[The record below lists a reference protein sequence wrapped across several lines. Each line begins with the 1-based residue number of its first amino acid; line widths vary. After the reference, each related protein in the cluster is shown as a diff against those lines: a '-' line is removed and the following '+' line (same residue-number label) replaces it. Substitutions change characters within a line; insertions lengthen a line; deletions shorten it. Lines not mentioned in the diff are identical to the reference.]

1 MTTEGKNRLDAIT
14 RLLTLEEAG
23 FRIKEYLN
31 TDISRRGAALFLVEG
46 IAPAFSVGENEET
59 LPDGILREAAFRLQQ
74 LVRNADLTARAG
86 AFCFLVFTAGCGT
99 EEQAREMVQNICEG
113 MKSLRDW
120 DFVCG
125 GSYSPERACTYE
137 DFLAAAADAL
147 GDARQEHLMFH
158 LSEAEREHGK
168 LPEFAPIPPYRPD
181 TSCADMAFIGHLM
194 ETLYCGPKE
203 QTVPGGLRMT
213 ADYLDA
219 GEAYVVE
226 KCSGSK
232 SYEITTEW
240 RREPPRVNNH
250 NLKIISSVMMEQ
262 YLQLFRGQMVL
273 ACGRVREMEIQ
284 SPVMAERQ
292 KLRGSC
298 AYLQCPLMEGGSCVG
313 YISVNDNRRE
323 RLWTEQEVM
332 TFYFAA
338 KLIAAE
344 ILEQRYRRSTR
355 LLLDLD
361 RLTEAW
367 NYNRFLKEGNHR
379 LQKSSL
385 LQAVVTMDIKNFKVL
400 NADYGYEMGN
410 KILMDVSGL
419 LGRFTGGNECFARIE
434 ADKFVLLLE
443 YQTAGG
449 LKRRLEQL
457 IRRVE
462 QIRDKEK
469 LGFDLCCMLGVCL
482 VEPEDGDMA
491 RLVDCANSARKSLKN
506 YHKSVCSFY
515 SREAGLSLVKEQE
528 MTLRMKGAISRKEFI
543 VYYQPKVSVQE
554 KNCIGLEALVR
565 WQTADGA
572 LIQPGDFIPLFEKNG
587 FITELDQYVF
597 KLVCELVRSW
607 MDEGRKPYPVA
618 VNVSRIQ
625 LMEPDFLEKMVETC
639 GQYGVPP
646 CCLELEI
653 TESAFLHNP
662 EAILETARKIK
673 EKGFLLA
680 MDDFG
685 TGYSSLSLLKDLPV
699 DVIKLDREFFR
710 KELNRREKVIIA
722 NVIHMAKELDIQVI
736 SEGIETEEHEKF
748 LEEIG
753 CDLAQGYRY
762 GRPGPIEQYLP
773 MLYGNREEENGWNR
787 E

>member
-1 MTTEGKNRLDAIT
+1 MMTEGKTRLDALT

-23 FRIKEYLN
+23 EKIKKYFN
-31 TDISRRGAALFLVEG
+31 TEISRRGAALFLVEG
-46 IAPAFSVGENEET
+46 IAAAFSARENGGSLPART
-59 LPDGILREAAFRLQQ
+59 LKEAAFRLQQ
-74 LVRNADLTARAG
+74 IVRSADLAARAG
-86 AFCFLVFTAGCGT
+86 ASCFLVFMAGCGSR
-99 EEQAREMVQNICEG
+99 EQALEQLGNIVEGLSGFCGCE
-113 MKSLRDW
+113 
-120 DFVCG
+120 FICG
-125 GSYSPERACTYE
+125 GSFSSDSARSYE
-137 DFLAAAADAL
+137 DFLAAAAGAL
-147 GDARQEHLMFH
+147 DRAKQEHLPFF
-158 LSEAEREHGK
+158 LADAEDGGRE
-168 LPEFAPIPPYRPD
+168 LPEFEPVPPYHPD

-194 ETLYCGPKE
+194 ETLYCG
-203 QTVPGGLRMT
+203 QTENRILEGLRMV

-219 GEAYVVE
+219 GESYVVE

-240 RREPPRVNNH
+240 RREPPRVNNL
-250 NLKIISSVMMEQ
+250 NLKIVSSVLMEQ
-262 YLQLFRGQMVL
+262 YLQLFKGQMVL
-273 ACGRVREMEIQ
+273 VCNRVREMETQNPI
-284 SPVMAERQ
+284 MAERQ

-298 AYLQCPLMEGGSCVG
+298 SLMQCPLTEGGSCVG

-332 TFYFAA
+332 TFCFAGVI
-338 KLIAAE
+338 IASA

-355 LLLDLD
+355 LLLDMD

-367 NYNRFLKEGNHR
+367 NYNRFLKEGNRR

-385 LQAVVTMDIKNFKVL
+385 LQAVVTMDIKNFRVL
-400 NADYGYEMGN
+400 NSDYGYETGN
-410 KILMDVSGL
+410 RILMDISGL

-434 ADKFVLLLE
+434 SDKFVLLLE
-443 YQTAGG
+443 YETTGG
-449 LKRRLEQL
+449 LERRLEQL

-469 LGFDLCCMLGVCL
+469 LCFDLCCMMGVCL
-482 VEPEDGDMA
+482 VEPEDTDMS
-491 RLVDCANSARKSLKN
+491 RMVDYANTARKSLKN
-506 YHKSVCSFY
+506 YHKSVYSFY
-515 SREAGLSLVKEQE
+515 SREDGRSFAKEQE
-528 MTLRMKGAISRKEFI
+528 MTLRMKGAIENREFV
-543 VYYQPKVSVQE
+543 VYYQPKVSVQD

-565 WQTADGA
+565 WQTADKT

-597 KLVCELVRSW
+597 ERVCELLHSW
-607 MDEGRKPYPVA
+607 LEAGLEPYPIA
-618 VNVSRIQ
+618 VNVSRAH
-625 LMEPDFLEKMVETC
+625 LKEPGFLEKMVDLC
-639 GQYGVPP
+639 SQYGVPP
-646 CCLELEI
+646 RYLELEI

-662 EAILETARKIK
+662 DVILETAREIK
-673 EKGFLLA
+673 EKGFMLA

-710 KELNRREKVIIA
+710 KKLNRREKVIIA

-736 SEGIETEEHEKF
+736 SEGIETEEHERF

-762 GRPGPIEQYLP
+762 GKPGPIEQYLQ
-773 MLYGNREEENGWNR
+773 MLYGNRGEEG
-787 E
+787 